1 MTCSA
6 EGYRFL
12 SSNTIDKN
20 VQEIFQ
26 IPTVRSDRTRALF
39 NSLHGGGPIRG
50 FVGGLRCGV
59 STPSVP
65 LRRSETDACGRTCLA
80 SFRHSVNE
88 KCLSATRPLAGPAS
102 SGSLTS
108 HPFTVA
114 GHSAT
119 DGKHRLGSVSSWAA
133 VWRGLPPP
141 VPVRWWRTPRET
153 ANRTAADNKQPRLPK
168 WG

>member
-12 SSNTIDKN
+12 SSNTLDKN

-80 SFRHSVNE
+80 SFRHSVTK
-88 KCLSATRPLAGPAS
+88 KCHSAAKLLADSAS
-102 SGSLTS
+102 GLLVP
-108 HPFTVA
+108 PFTVA

-119 DGKHRLGSVSSWAA
+119 DDRHRVGSVSSWAA
-133 VWRGLPPP
+133 TWRGLPPP
-141 VPVRWWRTPRET
+141 VPVRSWRTPPAT
-153 ANRTAADNKQPRLPK
+153 ANRIAADSKRPPLPR
-168 WG
+168 

>member
-59 STPSVP
+59 STPSFCSGDPKRMRAVVLAWLPSGTAYPRNAIPPQSYSRIP
-65 LRRSETDACGRTCLA
+65 LEAC
-80 SFRHSVNE
+80 
-88 KCLSATRPLAGPAS
+88 
-102 SGSLTS
+102 
-108 HPFTVA
+108 
-114 GHSAT
+114 
-119 DGKHRLGSVSSWAA
+119 
-133 VWRGLPPP
+133 
-141 VPVRWWRTPRET
+141 
-153 ANRTAADNKQPRLPK
+153 
-168 WG
+168 